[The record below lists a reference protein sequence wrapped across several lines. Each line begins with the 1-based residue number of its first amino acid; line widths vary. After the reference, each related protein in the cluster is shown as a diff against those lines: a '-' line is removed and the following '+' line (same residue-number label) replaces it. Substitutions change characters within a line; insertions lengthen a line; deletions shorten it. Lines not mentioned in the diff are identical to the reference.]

1 LIHFYKRY
9 NTRWVHQ
16 ASVQEEVG
24 EGEELEVV
32 AGVVFL
38 QVGEVEGHQGEEVEI
53 VEVVEAVVGEEEEW
67 EQERKWL

>member
-1 LIHFYKRY
+1 M
-9 NTRWVHQ
+9 
-16 ASVQEEVG
+16 
-24 EGEELEVV
+24 V